1 MTKNKQQ
8 KNSSR
13 KKRKIETSLNRETHA
28 RSRAIQLLLCISFQ
42 QLISKSDLTR
52 VLIKLFIL
60 IELLTKYKRP

>member
-52 VLIKLFIL
+52 LIKLFIL